1 MFTKVLLPIFALTM
15 VIAALNLFMKKGVNN
30 NNVKSRVL
38 SQIALF
44 AGVFA
49 ICLITSTTSVFADG
63 VNTTVSTAPAADAF
77 SGSLAQGLGFI
88 AAALVTSCSCIGAA
102 IAVSTAAPA
111 AIGSFSENPANFGK
125 AMIFVALA
133 EGVAIYGL
141 LISILIINKL

>member
-49 ICLITSTTSVFADG
+49 ICLITSSTSVFADE
-63 VNTTVSTAPAADAF
+63 VNTTVAAGADAF

>member
-1 MFTKVLLPIFALTM
+1 MSTLKMLLPVAALTF
-15 VIAALNLFMKKGVNN
+15 VIATLIMFMNKGVNK

-49 ICLITSTTSVFADG
+49 ICLFTSSSSVLAEE
-63 VNTTVSTAPAADAF
+63 VHTTVAAAPVDAF
-77 SGSLAQGLGFI
+77 SGSIAQGLGFI

>member
-1 MFTKVLLPIFALTM
+1 MFSKMFLTVFALTF
-15 VIAALNLFMKKGVNN
+15 VIATLNLFMKKGVNN

-49 ICLITSTTSVFADG
+49 ICLITSSTSVFAEEAA
-63 VNTTVSTAPAADAF
+63 TTAAAAPVQF
-77 SGSLAQGLGFI
+77 EGSLAQGIGFI
-88 AAALVTSCSCIGAA
+88 SAALVTSCSCFGAA
-102 IAVSTAAPA
+102 YAVSTAAPA